1 MGKRRERGE
10 ERWGRRKDGE
20 EKEESYREVGVGVSA
35 KHLQRVSLPTGGS
48 SIKEYR
54 IAGNKQQVLTRD
66 SNGEVEV
73 WDVLHVSLMICTGAS
88 KQYRFGP
95 ELSGIIVHMNVYN
108 VVCHF
113 KCIPPLSSF
122 LPFRPFSSSAS
133 LISTPFYFSAFPPP
147 PHSFPSF
154 SFPASSIP
162 SFFFPPPKACK
173 EESLGKADLEEEAG
187 KSQGKLYI
195 PNWFSAEVK
204 TGVS

>member
-1 MGKRRERGE
+1 M
-10 ERWGRRKDGE
+10 
-20 EKEESYREVGVGVSA
+20 GVSA
-35 KHLQRVSLPTGGS
+35 KPLQRVSLPTGGS

-88 KQYRFGP
+88 KQYRFRP

-113 KCIPPLSSF
+113 KCTPPLSSF
-122 LPFRPFSSSAS
+122 LPFRPFSSSTS

-147 PHSFPSF
+147 PSFLPF
-154 SFPASSIP
+154 FLLPRLFPPFILLP
-162 SFFFPPPKACK
+162 PPPPPPKACK

-187 KSQGKLYI
+187 KRQGKLYI

>member
-73 WDVLHVSLMICTGAS
+73 WDVLHVSLMICTGAN

-113 KCIPPLSSF
+113 KCTPPLSSF

-162 SFFFPPPKACK
+162 SFFFPPLRPVKKKALVK
-173 EESLGKADLEEEAG
+173 QTWKKKRARARESCT
-187 KSQGKLYI
+187 SQ
-195 PNWFSAEVK
+195 
-204 TGVS
+204 TGSLQR

>member
-1 MGKRRERGE
+1 MCKSLSSVFDTLIWDDTAWVRGGRGE
-10 ERWGRRKDGE
+10 RKEWGRRKDGE

-35 KHLQRVSLPTGGS
+35 KPLQRVSLPTGGS

-113 KCIPPLSSF
+113 KCTPPLSSF

-133 LISTPFYFSAFPPP
+133 LISTPF
-147 PHSFPSF
+147 
-154 SFPASSIP
+154 
-162 SFFFPPPKACK
+162 
-173 EESLGKADLEEEAG
+173 
-187 KSQGKLYI
+187 
-195 PNWFSAEVK
+195 
-204 TGVS
+204 